1 MTAERRSEVIV
12 VGGGPAGAA
21 TAWALAKNG
30 VDVLVLDRAHFPR
43 AKPCAEY
50 LSPEAARLLNE
61 MGALAPLEAEG
72 ATTLG
77 GMRVHVRDQSFEG
90 RFAGAHRWRGF
101 RDRGLAVRRERLDA
115 LLLDGA
121 RAAGAGVE
129 EGVRVLDLIRDANG
143 RVTGVAADRSG
154 IREEFRAAHVVGADG
169 LRSVVARRLG
179 LARRL
184 RWPERYAF
192 VTHYSGVSGVGD
204 CGEMHV
210 FDDGYCGLAPV
221 GGGVVNVAVVT
232 SATGAL
238 DASGDSV
245 GFLER
250 WLAHHPSLATR
261 LTAAERVAAVQVTG
275 PFASRARRAWAAGA
289 SLVGDAADF
298 YDPFTGEGIYAA
310 LRGAELMTPYVVE
323 ALRAPDALRA
333 AHSLAAYDRCR
344 RHEFGGKWALERL
357 VSIAVA
363 HPALLARVAVRLR
376 ERCDLADLLVGVT
389 GDFVPVREVLNLR
402 YAAALLGPGASHQ
415 VAAASAGAA

>member
-1 MTAERRSEVIV
+1 MTAARRSEVIV

-30 VDVLVLDRAHFPR
+30 VDVLVLDRARFPR

-50 LSPEAARLLNE
+50 LSPQAARILHE

-72 ATTLG
+72 ATTLA
-77 GMRVHVRDQSFEG
+77 GMRVHVRNQSFEG
-90 RFAGAHRWRGF
+90 HFTGAHRWRGF

-115 LLLDGA
+115 LLLDCARTAGA
-121 RAAGAGVE
+121 RVA
-129 EGVRVLDLIRDANG
+129 EGVRTLDLIRDASG
-143 RVTGVAADRSG
+143 RVAGIVADRSG
-154 IREEFRAAHVVGADG
+154 TREEYRAVHVVGADG

-179 LARRL
+179 LARRM

-192 VTHYSGVSGVGD
+192 VTHYRGVSGLGD

-238 DASGDSV
+238 GASGDSA

-250 WLAHHPSLATR
+250 WLAHHPALATR
-261 LTAAERVAAVQVTG
+261 FATAERVAAVQVTG

-289 SLVGDAADF
+289 TLVGDAADF

-363 HPALLARVAVRLR
+363 HPALLARLAARLR
-376 ERCDLADLLVGVT
+376 ERRDLADLLVGVT
-389 GDFVPVREVLNLR
+389 GDFIPAREVLNLR
-402 YAAALLGPGASHQ
+402 YAAALLHPRGRHP
-415 VAAASAGAA
+415 VAATHAGAA